1 VELTIVRRWAAGLLA
16 GCALAAACGGNA
28 PAPGAAMGTA
38 SGGKSAIGPA
48 SAKENQIN
56 PIPRA
61 QLQEGGKLTWPIDGM
76 PANFNYNEIDGT
88 EANGAFVIQ
97 ALLPG
102 PYNNDA
108 SGAPIW
114 NPDLLASEPTLV
126 TEPKQVVTYQ
136 INQKAAW
143 YDGTPIT
150 WEDFYW
156 QWKAG
161 TGADKAYQI
170 ASSNGY
176 EEIEQ
181 VAKGKSDR
189 EAVVTFKGKYSDWT
203 AIFAPLYPAST
214 NKDPKIFN
222 EGWKT
227 KPLTTAGP
235 FKLQDINQT
244 TKTITLVRN
253 EKWWGK
259 PARLESI
266 VYRVIEADAQ
276 IDALANGEIDF
287 MDVGPDANKFRR
299 ARGIESAEVRVAG
312 GPNFRHITVNS
323 ASPVLQDVRVR
334 RALATAIDRAAI
346 ARALLGPLEFP
357 PTVLNNHIFMANQ
370 NGYQDN
376 SGETGQ
382 YNQAKAGQLLDEAG
396 WRLDG
401 KVRKKDG
408 RALELKFVI
417 PTAVATSKQ
426 EGELIQNMLAQVG
439 VTMNITA
446 VPSDDFFDKY
456 VRPGQFDLTVF
467 SWLGTPYPIS
477 SSKSIYAKPQ
487 PGANGEL
494 QIRQNYARVG
504 SDEIDGFFNAANR
517 ELDRAKAIALANQA
531 DALIWQEVHSLT
543 SYQRPEVVACR
554 KGLANFGA
562 FGFASTIYEDIGWA
576 KR

>member
-1 VELTIVRRWAAGLLA
+1 MELTIVKRWAALLA
-16 GCALAAACGGNA
+16 ACALTVACGGGSA
-28 PAPGAAMGTA
+28 PAPGAEQGTA
-38 SGGKSAIGPA
+38 SGAKPAPGPA

-56 PIPRA
+56 AVPRDR
-61 QLQEGGKLTWPIDGM
+61 LQDGGKLTWALDSM
-76 PANFNYNEIDGT
+76 PPNFNYHQVDGT
-88 EANGAFVIQ
+88 DANNAFVIQ
-97 ALLPG
+97 ALMPG

-108 SGAPIW
+108 SGAPLW
-114 NPDLLASEPTLV
+114 NPDLLAAEPTLA
-126 TEPKQVVTYQ
+126 TETKQVVTYQ
-136 INQKAAW
+136 INPKGVW

-150 WEDFYW
+150 WQDFYW
-156 QWKAG
+156 QWKVG
-161 TGADKAYQI
+161 TGADKAFQI

-176 EEIEQ
+176 EEIEN
-181 VAKGKSDR
+181 VARGKSDR
-189 EAVVTFKGKYSDWT
+189 EVVVTFKDKYSDWT
-203 AIFAPLYPAST
+203 AVFAPLYPAST
-214 NKDPKIFN
+214 NKDAKLFN
-222 EGWKT
+222 EGWKE

-259 PARLESI
+259 PAMLESI

-299 ARGIESAEVRVAG
+299 ARGIESAEIRVAG
-312 GPNFRHITVNS
+312 GPNFRHLTING

-334 RALATAIDRAAI
+334 RALAMGIDRGAI

-370 NGYQDN
+370 SGYQDN
-376 SGETGQ
+376 SGEIGQ
-382 YNQAKAGQLLDEAG
+382 FNPAKSGQLLNEAG
-396 WRLDG
+396 WTLDG

-408 RALELKFVI
+408 RPLEVKFVI

-426 EGELIQNMLAQVG
+426 EAELIQNMLAQIG
-439 VTMNITA
+439 VTVSIAA
-446 VPSDDFFDKY
+446 VPLDDFFEKY
-456 VRPGQFDLTVF
+456 VRPGQFDFTVF
-467 SWLGTPYPIS
+467 SWIGTPYPIS
-477 SSKSIYAKPQ
+477 SAKSIYAKPQ

-504 SDEIDGFFNAANR
+504 SDELDGLFTAANR
-517 ELDRAKAIALANQA
+517 ELDRSKAVALANQA

-543 SYQRPEVVACR
+543 SYQRPEVYACR
-554 KGLANFGA
+554 KGLANYGA
-562 FGFASTIYEDIGWA
+562 FGFASTIYEDIGWV